1 MIRSPIVKTA
11 SPRYLSTHRWLSSGK
26 SGRGLSKEPVLNC
39 PKCGGPFKRSADI
52 LSQTKYF
59 ECENCRHFFL
69 PGRNREKSDS
79 KELKKIPSPKKI
91 YEFLNNYVI
100 GQDQAK
106 KILSVAV
113 YNHYKRLHN
122 NMESVQPHSHSSD
135 ENFVYLID
143 KDANDNSTTNRG
155 YEQPLLM
162 QSIHIGSHH
171 LPSQSLSQL
180 SSSHDSTSSGDI
192 KLDKSNI
199 LLLGPTGCGKTL
211 LAQTLAKCL
220 DVPFVICDCTSLTQ
234 AGYVGDDIETVI
246 AKLLHEANFN
256 VDKAQKGIVFLDE
269 VDKIA
274 CVPTFHHMRDVGGE
288 GVQQGL
294 LKILEGTVVMVPERN
309 SRKMRGEVV
318 PVDTSN
324 ILFIGSGAFNGL
336 DKIIGRRVNDKAIGF
351 SISNSVTSVT
361 SSEPYN
367 VRREDEVKRDELLSQ
382 AESRDLISF
391 GMIPEFIGRLPVVV
405 SLRSLNETML
415 TDVLTRPHNALLTQ
429 YQLLFKMDGVRSN

>member
-155 YEQPLLM
+155 YVVN
-162 QSIHIGSHH
+162 
-171 LPSQSLSQL
+171 
-180 SSSHDSTSSGDI
+180 TSFHVPISF
-192 KLDKSNI
+192 
-199 LLLGPTGCGKTL
+199 CG
-211 LAQTLAKCL
+211 
-220 DVPFVICDCTSLTQ
+220 
-234 AGYVGDDIETVI
+234 
-246 AKLLHEANFN
+246 
-256 VDKAQKGIVFLDE
+256 
-269 VDKIA
+269 
-274 CVPTFHHMRDVGGE
+274 
-288 GVQQGL
+288 
-294 LKILEGTVVMVPERN
+294 
-309 SRKMRGEVV
+309 
-318 PVDTSN
+318 
-324 ILFIGSGAFNGL
+324 LFI
-336 DKIIGRRVNDKAIGF
+336 
-351 SISNSVTSVT
+351 
-361 SSEPYN
+361 
-367 VRREDEVKRDELLSQ
+367 
-382 AESRDLISF
+382 
-391 GMIPEFIGRLPVVV
+391 
-405 SLRSLNETML
+405 SL
-415 TDVLTRPHNALLTQ
+415 
-429 YQLLFKMDGVRSN
+429 QLCCLFHLY